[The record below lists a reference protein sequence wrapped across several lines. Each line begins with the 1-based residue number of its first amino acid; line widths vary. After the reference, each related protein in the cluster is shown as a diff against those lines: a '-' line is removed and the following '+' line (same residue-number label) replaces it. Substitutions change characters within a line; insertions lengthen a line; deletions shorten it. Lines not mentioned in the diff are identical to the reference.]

1 MENLERKIIYGVGIG
16 VAVYAAVVLY
26 ADLGSLTHA
35 LGGFRWSAF
44 ALALLLSTGNYV
56 LRFVKW
62 EIFLRQLD
70 IRVPLGRS
78 ALIFTAGFTMSV
90 TPGKMGEV
98 LKSVLLRQ
106 SDQVPVARSAPVVLA
121 ERLTDFIALL
131 VLAATGIGT
140 YQYGT
145 TALYVTAAAVVVSIA
160 AVSTPAVA
168 LGLLGLIE
176 RLPLVKVV
184 GPKLREAYEA
194 IHILL
199 KPGPLIATS
208 VLSVAS
214 WGLECVAFW
223 LVLHGFDAVPGAG
236 VSMDLFGGTFVFAMT
251 TILGAV
257 SFMPGGLGVAEA
269 SMIGALMLLG
279 MVQSEAVASAAAV
292 LTRLATLWW
301 AVGWGFIGFVLFQRW
316 VGPSAPSAE
325 PAATNNSEAAED

>member
-26 ADLGSLTHA
+26 ADLGSLTDA
-35 LGGFRWSAF
+35 LSGFRWGAF

-106 SDQVPVARSAPVVLA
+106 SDGVPVARSAPVVLA

-140 YQYGT
+140 YQYGV
-145 TALYVTAAAVVVSIA
+145 TALYVMAGFVVVSIV

-168 LGLLGLIE
+168 LQVLALIDKI
-176 RLPLVKVV
+176 PLVNKV
-184 GPKLREAYEA
+184 GPKLHEAYDSTRT
-194 IHILL
+194 LL
-199 KPGPLIATS
+199 RPVPLISTS
-208 VLSVAS
+208 ALSVAS

-223 LVLHGFDAVPGAG
+223 LILHGFDAVPGAG
-236 VSMDLFGGTFVFAMT
+236 VNMDLFGGTFVFSMT
-251 TILGAV
+251 TILGAI

-269 SMIGALMLLG
+269 SMIGALKLLG
-279 MVQSEAVASAAAV
+279 MVTSGAVASAAAV

-301 AVGWGFIGFVLFQRW
+301 AVGWGFIGFVAFQRLIGKGGQEGEGGEPEDEPE
-316 VGPSAPSAE
+316 VG
-325 PAATNNSEAAED
+325 